1 MKFKDIYEFAV
12 KKGIEKDPRSKS
24 DIKRVLSENRKA
36 YNKLSVI
43 RKEAF
48 DKERLRHPY
57 DDTRMLYGDPSAE
70 IKTIMV
76 GVDME
81 VGELL
86 LADRLKENGTDV
98 DLVMAHHPEGRAL
111 AGFYHVMDMQAD
123 ILRNLGI
130 SYDVSKDL
138 LTERMSEVARSIS
151 AVNHMRSVDAARLLD
166 IPYMCVHTP
175 ADNHVTN
182 YLQKLLDGKKPK
194 TLKDVISILDLVPEY
209 NDSARKN
216 AAAFI
221 MIGKEKDKAGKVV
234 VDMTGGTEGSKRVF
248 PRLSQAGVG
257 TLIGMHFSEEHF
269 KAAQKEHINIIV
281 AGHISSD
288 TLGLNLLLDSLCEKD
303 DLEIIACSGFV
314 RIPRRGK
321 VKR

>member
-1 MKFKDIYEFAV
+1 
-12 KKGIEKDPRSKS
+12 
-24 DIKRVLSENRKA
+24 
-36 YNKLSVI
+36 
-43 RKEAF
+43 
-48 DKERLRHPY
+48 
-57 DDTRMLYGDPSAE
+57 
-70 IKTIMV
+70 
-76 GVDME
+76 
-81 VGELL
+81 
-86 LADRLKENGTDV
+86 
-98 DLVMAHHPEGRAL
+98 
-111 AGFYHVMDMQAD
+111 MQAD
-123 ILRNLGI
+123 VLRNLGI
-130 SYDVSKDL
+130 PYNISKEL
-138 LTERMSEVARSIS
+138 LNERMAEVGRAVS
-151 AVNHMRSVDAARLLD
+151 AANHMRAVDVARLLD

-175 ADNHVTN
+175 ADNHVN
-182 YLQKLLDGKKPK
+182 AYLQKLLDSKKPK
-194 TLKDVISILDLVPEY
+194 TLKDIISILDAVPEY
-209 NDSARKN
+209 KDAGRKN

-303 DLEIIACSGFV
+303 DFEIIDCSGFV

-321 VKR
+321 VK